1 MPTTIITKFGTG
13 TPPVDQV
20 QTGELAIDMAN
31 QILYTKDASN
41 PPNIIQ
47 LGGGEVHWNQI
58 IGIPDEITNI
68 IDINADGYV
77 NLQQLNALVLQHSGE
92 IADLETDLSNLTG
105 RVDKNETNIGLHGG
119 RLDVLEDAIYGDKG
133 IIERLGD
140 IESDINSLQT
150 SVSNNSQGIID
161 NTKEIETIKGLLDQD
176 LTGLALGG
184 TYSVE
189 ATSANNTI
197 VDVTGS
203 GFAHGFQI
211 GDRLNAH
218 MSDDDK
224 GWYFVVQG
232 NGELSNLSREGS
244 NGAQAQNGDWL
255 VSDGTHGWILMSF
268 GGDHVTW
275 GSIGG
280 NIENQTDL
288 MEYLEPYYQD
298 GDTID
303 CGEYR

>member
-13 TPPVDQV
+13 TPPAEQV

-31 QILYTKDASN
+31 QILYTKDAGN
-41 PPNIIQ
+41 KIIK
-47 LGGGEVHWNQI
+47 LGGGEVYWNQI
-58 IGIPDEITNI
+58 IGIPEEITNI
-68 IDINADGYV
+68 IDINADGYI
-77 NLQQLNALVLQHSGE
+77 NLEQLNELVLLHSGE
-92 IADLETDLSNLTG
+92 IAQLETDLSNLAG
-105 RVDKNETNIGLHGG
+105 RVDKNEANIGLHGV
-119 RLDVLEDAIYGDKG
+119 RLDALEDAIYGDKG

-140 IESDINSLQT
+140 IESDINSLKT
-150 SVSNNSQGIID
+150 NVSNNSQGIAD
-161 NTKEIETIKGLLDQD
+161 NTQEIETIKDLLDQD

-232 NGELSNLSREGS
+232 SGELSNLSRDGS

-255 VSDGTHGWILMSF
+255 VSDGSHGWILMSF

-280 NIENQTDL
+280 NLENQTDL
-288 MEYLEPYYQD
+288 MEYLEPYYKE
-298 GDTID
+298 GDTIN

>member
-1 MPTTIITKFGTG
+1 MPTTIITKYGTG
-13 TPPVDQV
+13 TPPAEQV
-20 QTGELAIDMAN
+20 AIGELAIDMTH
-31 QILYTKDASN
+31 QILYTKDAGN
-41 PPNIIQ
+41 KIIK
-47 LGGGEVHWNQI
+47 LGGGDVNWNQI

-68 IDINADGYV
+68 IDINADGYID
-77 NLQQLNALVLQHSGE
+77 LKELEALAKQNE
-92 IADLETDLSNLTG
+92 IDIRALESDLTALTG
-105 RVDKNETNIGLHGG
+105 RVDKNESNISSHGD
-119 RLDVLEDAIYGDKG
+119 RLDALEAAINGDDG
-133 IIERLGD
+133 ILERLGD
-140 IESDINSLQT
+140 IESDVARLKT
-150 SVSNNSQGIID
+150 DVSNNSQGILD
-161 NTKEIETIKGLLDQD
+161 NAQEIQTIKDLLDQD

-189 ATSANNTI
+189 ATAENNTI

-203 GFAHGFQI
+203 GAAHGFRV

-280 NIENQTDL
+280 NIENQSDL
-288 MEYLEPYYQD
+288 MEYLEPYYKE